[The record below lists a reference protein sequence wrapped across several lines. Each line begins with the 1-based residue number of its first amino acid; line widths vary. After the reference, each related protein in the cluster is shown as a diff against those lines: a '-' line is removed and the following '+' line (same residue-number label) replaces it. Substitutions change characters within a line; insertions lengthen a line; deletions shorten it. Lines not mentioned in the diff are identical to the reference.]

1 MFDKKIGKVIGVG
14 LANGTT
20 KMIYRLDYRK
30 CELPKRPKKYGKVT
44 GIEIVEFEE
53 AYLAAIFRENPTI
66 LSIVLLNNEDD
77 MTIIDEI
84 ELEEGQSLIQ

>member
-44 GIEIVEFEE
+44 GLEIVEFEE
-53 AYLAAIFRENPTI
+53 AYLAAIFRENPTV
-66 LSIVLLNNEDD
+66 LSIVLLNNEDN
-77 MTIIDEI
+77 MNIIDEI
-84 ELEEGQSLIQ
+84 ELEQGQSLIQ